1 MVDITPVIHNAYEAP
16 LLCFGKTCSGR
27 RCKLKSLNS
36 YTCYGVELPVC
47 KYHDR
52 QNAIYKWS
60 VSRSMLH
67 VPDKIKNY
75 LIFYKHCRDL
85 EIDEWL
91 SVIIAAELYKTKL
104 FLGPEQ
110 LLFSLRIRCPVL
122 YLFNCKISAP
132 SNLEMFW
139 ELSSVR
145 TYELALAILRLLI
158 LVLIFKLLLSVKFV

>member
-1 MVDITPVIHNAYEAP
+1 MVDITPVVNNAYEAP

-52 QNAIYKWS
+52 QNAIYRWS

-67 VPDKIKNY
+67 VPDKIKNF

-110 LLFSLRIRCPVL
+110 LLKLFQNVIFSPTEGECSVCYDSGPALRTRCGHVFCESCLTNWTHSHITCPM
-122 YLFNCKISAP
+122 CRKIISQ
-132 SNLEMFW
+132 N
-139 ELSSVR
+139 
-145 TYELALAILRLLI
+145 
-158 LVLIFKLLLSVKFV
+158 

>member
-1 MVDITPVIHNAYEAP
+1 MVDITPVVLNAYEAP

-52 QNAIYKWS
+52 QNAIYRWS

-67 VPDKIKNY
+67 VPDKIKNF
-75 LIFYKHCRDL
+75 LIFYKHCLDL

-91 SVIIAAELYKTKL
+91 SVIIAAELFKTKL

-110 LLFSLRIRCPVL
+110 LLKLFQNVIFSPTEGECSVCYDSGPALRTRCGHVFCESCLTNWTHSHITCPM
-122 YLFNCKISAP
+122 CRKIISQ
-132 SNLEMFW
+132 N
-139 ELSSVR
+139 
-145 TYELALAILRLLI
+145 
-158 LVLIFKLLLSVKFV
+158 